1 MVNLTLTKEQAEL
14 LTQVID
20 NAPFNGTVG
29 QADQVF
35 NALQQILDIRNK
47 LAAKPEGN
55 E

>member
-1 MVNLTLTKEQAEL
+1 MVKLELTIEQAQL

-20 NAPFNGTVG
+20 SAPFNGTVG